1 MRLSLKSV
9 GLDPPGL
16 QKEEG
21 TPKSVVDFNNKK
33 GSGFV
38 AFDMG

>member
-1 MRLSLKSV
+1 MPSI
-9 GLDPPGL
+9 GLDPSGL

-33 GSGFV
+33 GSGF
-38 AFDMG
+38 AGSDMG